1 MLQCPATILLPE
13 CLPEIIRGGA
23 DAGTVYSRSAASRSD
38 EEPGMETFIV
48 RQRITSDARDLYADV
63 HRQLD
68 RLLLPRVVELTGGS
82 LQEAALELGIAR
94 QTLRMKLRE
103 LGLHGTR
110 PAEVNEG
117 TTE

>member
-1 MLQCPATILLPE
+1 
-13 CLPEIIRGGA
+13 
-23 DAGTVYSRSAASRSD
+23 
-38 EEPGMETFIV
+38 
-48 RQRITSDARDLYADV
+48 
-63 HRQLD
+63 
-68 RLLLPRVVELTGGS
+68 VELAGGS